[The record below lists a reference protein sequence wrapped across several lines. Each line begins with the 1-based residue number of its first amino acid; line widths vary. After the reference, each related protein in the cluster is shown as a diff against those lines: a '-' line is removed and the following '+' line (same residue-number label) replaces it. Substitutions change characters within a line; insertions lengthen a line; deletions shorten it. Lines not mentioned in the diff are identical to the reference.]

1 LLSGK
6 STQYIE
12 FSSLIHAR
20 YGLSY
25 TSFDIKPTA
34 VSSDSVT
41 VDVTNTGK
49 TAGTETL
56 QVYVHAKTSLVRRPK
71 RELHGFAKVN
81 VEASKTSTVKVT
93 IDKYAASFWDEAEE
107 RWLKE
112 SGEYEVLV
120 GSSSREGD
128 LVSAGT
134 FTVEETSWWLGL

>member
-1 LLSGK
+1 LL
-6 STQYIE
+6 TY
-12 FSSLIHAR
+12 HR

-34 VSSDSVT
+34 VSSESVT
-41 VDVTNTGK
+41 VEITNTGK
-49 TAGTETL
+49 TTGTETL
-56 QVYVHAKTSLVRRPK
+56 QVYVHAKTSAVRRPK
-71 RELHGFAKVN
+71 RELHGFAKVT
-81 VEASKTSTVKVT
+81 VAAGKTSTATVT

-107 RWLKE
+107 RWLRE

-134 FTVEETSWWLGL
+134 FTVAETSWWLGL